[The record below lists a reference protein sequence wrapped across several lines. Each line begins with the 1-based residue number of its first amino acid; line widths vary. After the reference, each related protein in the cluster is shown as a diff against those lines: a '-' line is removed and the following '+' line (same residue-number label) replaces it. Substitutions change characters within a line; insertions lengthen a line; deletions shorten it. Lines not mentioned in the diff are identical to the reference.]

1 MIFVLATDEKTL
13 LVFPALEDAIAYCE
27 GIDVEAGAWLFWSEN
42 GLPLQAEFLA
52 PNQRDGFS
60 VASGVYRL
68 LPAQSGAPLVDLLG
82 GVRSMEPNPFFP
94 SLATVQAHLAGAAPV
109 TQHGA

>member
-1 MIFVLATDEKTL
+1 MIFALATDEKAL

-27 GIDVEAGAWLFWSEN
+27 GIDAEAGAWLFWSEN
-42 GLPLQAEFLA
+42 GLPLQPDFLA
-52 PNQRDGFS
+52 PNQRGRFS

-68 LPAQSGAPLVDLLG
+68 LPAQSGAPLVDLLS
-82 GVRSMEPNPFFP
+82 GVRSIEPNPFFP
-94 SLATVQAHLAGAAPV
+94 SHAAVQEHLAGAAPV